1 MNICVSQGGDVS
13 RTMRVLIVT
22 DTTFVA
28 NALRRELR
36 HVPGCSVIGY
46 MNGRRRCQTRVAT
59 ADPDV
64 VVVDEMRAQGTALA
78 RIRELRAAMP
88 NAKLVLL
95 TACMNADWL
104 AEASAAGIDAAIAKT
119 PRPTPIGLL
128 VSEVAAG
135 NVFHAFSRR
144 AAPADEPAVALDLT
158 SRELEILCSAADGA
172 SNGEIARRLLV
183 SERTVKFHL
192 TNAYRKLG
200 VSNRTEASR
209 YAHVHGLLSPRT
221 ADTSIR
227 AAA

>member
-1 MNICVSQGGDVS
+1 
-13 RTMRVLIVT
+13 MRVLIVT

-28 NALRRELR
+28 DALRRELQ
-36 HVPGCSVIGY
+36 HVPGCSLIGY
-46 MNGRRRCQTRVAT
+46 VNARRRGEMPVAT

-64 VVVDEMRAQGTALA
+64 VVVDEMRAQATALA
-78 RIRELRAAMP
+78 RIRELRAAVP
-88 NAKLVLL
+88 KAKLVLL
-95 TACMNADWL
+95 TSCMHADWL
-104 AEASAAGIDAAIAKT
+104 AEASAAGIDAAIAKA

-128 VSEVAAG
+128 VAEVATG

-144 AAPADEPAVALDLT
+144 AAPAGEPPLALLDLT
-158 SRELEILCSAADGA
+158 PRELEILRNAADGA

-183 SERTVKFHL
+183 TERTVKFHL

-209 YAHVHGLLSPRT
+209 YAHVHGLLSPLE